1 MIIASILNSNYYK
14 RKEISINLYFSD
26 LYYFSRQFYFLCQLL
41 LLPNVAVFF
50 LNCCF
55 SVYSLYANPFMPS
68 FTPFYYQFCLSRWLL
83 CSTISI
89 HHHLTTSLT
98 HLIIIHLHQPILS
111 TFPPKKPQ
119 NNNTI
124 KY

>member
-14 RKEISINLYFSD
+14 KKEISINLYFSD

-83 CSTISI
+83 CYKFHYINPSPS
-89 HHHLTTSLT
+89 HHLS
-98 HLIIIHLHQPILS
+98 H
-111 TFPPKKPQ
+111 PPHHKSPPPT
-119 NNNTI
+119 NTI
-124 KY
+124 YISSKKTTK